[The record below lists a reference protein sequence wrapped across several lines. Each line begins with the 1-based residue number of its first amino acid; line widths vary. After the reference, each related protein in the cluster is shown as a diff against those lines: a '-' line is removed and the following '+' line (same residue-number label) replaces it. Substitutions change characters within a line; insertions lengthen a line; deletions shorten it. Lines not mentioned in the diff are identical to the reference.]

1 MAFVPIKDGEFTST
15 IYAMRARRWHG
26 LGSAVPFR
34 SVGNTLL
41 LHESAVVEACNLKFA
56 IEYRMKN
63 MEAAAEALS
72 DLPARMEEELDPVTL
87 HNQAQTEKQPW
98 LANKWTK
105 RIGQQFLAN

>member
-1 MAFVPIKDGEFTST
+1 MIVCTE
-15 IYAMRARRWHG
+15 
-26 LGSAVPFR
+26 LGVGMGSEVPFR

-87 HNQAQTEKQPW
+87 HNQAQTDSQW
-98 LANKWTK
+98 LAIKWTK
-105 RIGQQFLAN
+105 RIGQHFLAN